1 MASQFPREK
10 SSCLFYVPTV
20 LVLLILATS
29 VSNLV
34 IAQSQALMTEPENN
48 YQSEVTF
55 EPDENLTFV
64 EKIDTGI
71 LQVPRN
77 HTITEANLSLS
88 SVWNSVP
95 YQNSTFG
102 QDQTFVW
109 NGSVT
114 NVEQSSTTH
123 NLILERVNT
132 ANTVNNFEVSSPV
145 PSDGWLGS
153 GPSGDVW
160 TIVQNNSTLVLSL
173 IHI

>member
-1 MASQFPREK
+1 VASQFPREK

-88 SVWNSVP
+88 SIWNSVP

-114 NVEQSSTTH
+114 N
-123 NLILERVNT
+123 
-132 ANTVNNFEVSSPV
+132 F
-145 PSDGWLGS
+145 
-153 GPSGDVW
+153 
-160 TIVQNNSTLVLSL
+160 
-173 IHI
+173 